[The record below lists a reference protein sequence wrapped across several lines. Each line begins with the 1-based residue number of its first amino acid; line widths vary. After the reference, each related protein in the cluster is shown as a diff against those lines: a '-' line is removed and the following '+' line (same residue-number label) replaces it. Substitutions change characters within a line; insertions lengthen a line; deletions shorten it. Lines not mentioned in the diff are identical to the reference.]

1 MSLSLRE
8 TPTRSVCGV
17 GSNLVLQ
24 LALAREKGSR
34 RIRRWHVVL
43 ATEQVVMLDGHPQQA
58 GLFIASPLH
67 SLLAVVRGGV
77 VGRITKLEAELTRT
91 DEVVPALGLLIGR
104 VVPRRETGGV
114 DETTERVTG
123 QVRSVRVELSSAI
136 VCSEVDGALVEQA
149 DDLDVCGGFHEP
161 RHISIGGSRYYVR
174 VECGMGRKGTVETHL
189 NSSERTRWK
198 DTRSVSRSGAL

>member
-17 GSNLVLQ
+17 ACSSPSQERKAPGAYAAGMLYLQ
-24 LALAREKGSR
+24 PSKS
-34 RIRRWHVVL
+34 
-43 ATEQVVMLDGHPQQA
+43 QMLDGHPQQA